1 MLSTRHGV
9 LIVGGEGG
17 WKFSENLISR
27 EGLNRGVGFS
37 QKFKNIGNGWCVVN
51 NVYVEAM
58 KTILF

>member
-1 MLSTRHGV
+1 MLSTRGV
-9 LIVGGEGG
+9 GG

-27 EGLNRGVGFS
+27 EGLNKGVGFS

-51 NVYVEAM
+51 DVYVEAM